1 MIETLAGAAPF
12 QQPVNALKT
21 GFGNEVEALTED
33 SGGNLYVASCDLGV
47 VLKIDSSSNTT
58 VYAGTPLAV
67 GPAVSTGDGVP
78 AASARIGCPA
88 GLALDSSNNL
98 YISDA
103 FSATTSGS
111 GCRDRHY
118 SHDSRYPGTVRSRG

>member
-33 SGGNLYVASCDLGV
+33 LGGNLYVASCDLGV